1 MVTEDR
7 PVYVE
12 EDEPTS
18 GRVRRSLLPWLVLLI
33 MLVIV
38 GCLLWRFLDIGRAP
52 DQADVDPGGV
62 ASATVVVPDVVGM
75 TREEAVAALEA
86 VGLTVETQPS
96 YDVVAEP
103 GTVASQEPAAGV
115 RASAGST
122 VFIGVTEDLGTGG
135 RIDGREDDGLTEV
148 PDVTGLTLDAATARL
163 DRDGLGISSSSAY
176 SDSVPKGK
184 IVSQSPVAGQRAAE
198 GEVVSVVVSLGRSA
212 KGTAIVP
219 SVVGLTRSQAE
230 SRIRAAGLDP
240 RPMWQP
246 KRDQVGRVYQQSP
259 EPGKRLPED
268 DLVFILIG
276 LAP

>member
-1 MVTEDR
+1 MSTEER
-7 PVYVE
+7 PEYVE
-12 EDEPTS
+12 EDETTS
-18 GRVRRSLLPWLVLLI
+18 GRVRRGILPWLVLLI

-52 DQADVDPGGV
+52 DQADLDPGGV

-75 TREEAVAALEA
+75 TSEDAIAALA
-86 VGLTVETQPS
+86 AAGLKSETQIS

-103 GTVASQEPAAGV
+103 GTVASQEPAAGA
-115 RASAGST
+115 RAAAGST
-122 VFIGVTEDLGTGG
+122 VFIGVAEDLGTGG
-135 RIDGREDDGLTEV
+135 RIDGRDDDGLIDV
-148 PDVTGLTLDAATARL
+148 PDVTGLTLDAATSRL
-163 DRDGLGISSSSAY
+163 DRDGLGISVTRAH
-176 SDSVPKGK
+176 SDSVPLGK
-184 IVSQSPVAGQRAAE
+184 VISQSPVAGQRAAE
-198 GEVVSVVVSLGRSA
+198 GEVVSVVVSLGRSPE
-212 KGTAIVP
+212 GTAIVP
-219 SVVGLTRSQAE
+219 SVVGLTRAQAE

>member
-1 MVTEDR
+1 MATEER

-18 GRVRRSLLPWLVLLI
+18 GRVRRGLLPWLVLLI

-52 DQADVDPGGV
+52 DQADLDPGGV

-75 TREEAVAALEA
+75 TSEDAIAALA
-86 VGLTVETQPS
+86 AAGLKSETQIS

-103 GTVASQEPAAGV
+103 GTVASQEPVAGARAA
-115 RASAGST
+115 AGST
-122 VFIGVTEDLGTGG
+122 VFIGVAEDLGTG
-135 RIDGREDDGLTEV
+135 RIDGRDDDGLIDV
-148 PDVTGLTLDAATARL
+148 PDVTGLTLDVATSRL
-163 DRDGLGISSSSAY
+163 DRDGLGISVTRAH
-176 SDSVPKGK
+176 SDSVPRGK
-184 IVSQSPVAGQRAAE
+184 VISQSPVAGQRVAE

-219 SVVGLTRSQAE
+219 SVVGLTRAQAE

-246 KRDQVGRVYQQSP
+246 KGDQVGRVYQQSP